1 MEWNMKTN
9 PTFKDISAN
18 RSPYFL
24 TVRRHS
30 AFVAKDYYNSKLDKW
45 FKTSDCVEEVPVAA
59 WMPLPEFDYDLIN
72 KESELI
78 KLTDGE
84 FMNNQGRSGMSWESM
99 RSMAREFCDMKPM
112 AGIVCDCKNEFLG
125 QSELNNRK
133 SSSLIDYMVDLIA
146 KEDPISP
153 HIVVQDFSPD
163 FTVSA
168 EVKDKVGDFTFRY
181 I

>member
-30 AFVAKDYYNSKLDKW
+30 AFVAKDYYNSRLDKW

-59 WMPLPEFDYDLIN
+59 WMPLPEFDYDVIN
-72 KESELI
+72 KES
-78 KLTDGE
+78 K
-84 FMNNQGRSGMSWESM
+84 
-99 RSMAREFCDMKPM
+99 
-112 AGIVCDCKNEFLG
+112 
-125 QSELNNRK
+125 LNNRK
-133 SSSLIDYMVDLIA
+133 SSSLIDYFVDLIV
-146 KEDPISP
+146 KTDPISP

-163 FTVSA
+163 F
-168 EVKDKVGDFTFRY
+168 EVKAEDKNEAGDFTFRY

>member
-30 AFVAKDYYNSKLDKW
+30 AFVAKDYYNSRLDKW

-59 WMPLPEFDYDLIN
+59 WMPLPKFDYDLIN
-72 KESELI
+72 DE
-78 KLTDGE
+78 
-84 FMNNQGRSGMSWESM
+84 
-99 RSMAREFCDMKPM
+99 
-112 AGIVCDCKNEFLG
+112 
-125 QSELNNRK
+125 SELNNRK
-133 SSSLIDYMVDLIA
+133 SSSLIDYFVDLIA
-146 KEDPISP
+146 KEDSISP
-153 HIVVQDFSPD
+153 HIVVQEFSPD
-163 FTVSA
+163 FEVSA
-168 EVKDKVGDFTFRY
+168 EIKDKVRDFTFKY

>member
-1 MEWNMKTN
+1 MSAETNKWNMKTN

-59 WMPLPEFDYDLIN
+59 WMPLPKFDYDLIN

-78 KLTDGE
+78 KSTDGKS
-84 FMNNQGRSGMSWESM
+84 MNNQEHSGMSWESM
-99 RSMAREFCDMKPM
+99 RSMAEEFCDMKSM
-112 AGIVCDCKNEFLG
+112 AGEFCDCKNEFLE
-125 QSELNNRK
+125 QSELIK
-133 SSSLIDYMVDLIA
+133 STDGKSHLTESYMTEKTDSFKII
-146 KEDPISP
+146 EQEPILE
-153 HIVVQDFSPD
+153 I
-163 FTVSA
+163 
-168 EVKDKVGDFTFRY
+168 EKRY
-181 I
+181 N